1 MARRDQAEEHRA
13 LVAWLDPQSINM
25 EENLKEGLKN
35 HHPGTGEWLFDAD
48 CYKSWASGTVQL
60 LRQKPTLER
69 EAASVFQRYCD
80 RSGKSKSISLND
92 QIALFIT
99 MIQNFSAVTITIDA
113 LDECKDTEEFVH
125 QGLEQIINS
134 KGVTI
139 RILCTGRNDYLL
151 ERTIGVLA
159 SYRVALENN
168 VTSDIEA
175 YVADQVEY
183 RPKARK
189 LKVRSA
195 GLKDQIVH
203 ELSHHSGGMFIWVT
217 FQLDLFS
224 RLTTDKAIRDA
235 LHRLPR
241 GLNKT
246 YIQLLEEIRDK
257 NAEHIRVITKALTW
271 IVSSLV
277 PLTLGQLAEAIS
289 IDSGDTHLAIDKMFN
304 DEKDLLEMLG
314 SLVIFD
320 PAKRDPLVS
329 LAHFTLYE
337 FLQSDELRTH
347 ESLASFY
354 VPPQT
359 MMDIGF
365 TCAQYLSFTDF
376 GQPCRSIGELHER
389 MESYKLLAFAA
400 SNFMSQLRSY
410 GGRGPAIKGHL
421 ASFKWLLEP
430 CRDGQQNFISWQQVY
445 QCGVLGHSLTESVL
459 SNPLTYIIDNNMLH
473 LLDVFLLDTGE
484 RYHEA
489 LTQAGFTP
497 SHIAVITG
505 SEDRLSD
512 ALRSGPDL
520 EASGNRGQT
529 LLHLAASYGHVGM
542 IKMLLEAGASPHA
555 RSESGSTPAYRAARN
570 GSIEALELLAKA
582 GSDLD
587 AMTWDGWTPIFE
599 AIENHHVLVV
609 EWLIRKGVN
618 LRQKITHGSSV
629 LEFARGA
636 GDQAIIEIVE
646 KGL

>member
-1 MARRDQAEEHRA
+1 M
-13 LVAWLDPQSINM
+13 
-25 EENLKEGLKN
+25 
-35 HHPGTGEWLFDAD
+35 
-48 CYKSWASGTVQL
+48 
-60 LRQKPTLER
+60 
-69 EAASVFQRYCD
+69 
-80 RSGKSKSISLND
+80 
-92 QIALFIT
+92 
-99 MIQNFSAVTITIDA
+99 
-113 LDECKDTEEFVH
+113 
-125 QGLEQIINS
+125 
-134 KGVTI
+134 
-139 RILCTGRNDYLL
+139 
-151 ERTIGVLA
+151 
-159 SYRVALENN
+159 
-168 VTSDIEA
+168 
-175 YVADQVEY
+175 
-183 RPKARK
+183 
-189 LKVRSA
+189 
-195 GLKDQIVH
+195 
-203 ELSHHSGGMFIWVT
+203 
-217 FQLDLFS
+217 
-224 RLTTDKAIRDA
+224 
-235 LHRLPR
+235 
-241 GLNKT
+241 
-246 YIQLLEEIRDK
+246 
-257 NAEHIRVITKALTW
+257 ITKALTW

-320 PAKRDPLVS
+320 PAKKDPLVS

-365 TCAQYLSFTDF
+365 TCAQYLSFADF
-376 GQPCRSIGELHER
+376 GQPCGSIGEVLDR

-421 ASFKWLLEP
+421 PLFKWLLEP

-445 QCGVLGHSLTESVL
+445 QCGVLGHSLTEFVV
-459 SNPLTYIIDNNMLH
+459 SNPLAYIIENNMLH

-489 LTQAGFTP
+489 VVQSGFTP
-497 SHIAVITG
+497 LHIAVITG
-505 SEDRLSD
+505 SEGRLSD

-529 LLHLAASYGHVGM
+529 ALHLAASYGHVGM

-570 GSIEALELLAKA
+570 GSIAALELLAEA

-587 AMTWDGWTPIFE
+587 AMTWDGWTAVFE

-609 EWLIRKGVN
+609 EWLVRKGVN
-618 LRQKITHGSSV
+618 LRQKILHGSSV